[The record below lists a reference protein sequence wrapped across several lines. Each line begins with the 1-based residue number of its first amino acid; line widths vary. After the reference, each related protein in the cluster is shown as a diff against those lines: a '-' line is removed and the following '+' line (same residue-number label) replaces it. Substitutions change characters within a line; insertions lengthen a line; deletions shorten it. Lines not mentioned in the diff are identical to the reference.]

1 MTVCKT
7 DKNVGIKRGGFFAAR
22 AVKVFRLK
30 NRERV
35 FPCENSYRRR
45 NRRFVPSL
53 RRRRICKDSCD
64 FKAAGRTFFKKNTQS
79 FRRSIGASGIQ
90 YANHFSP
97 PEDLVFFAAAAAFFA
112 AILRSFA
119 SRSRRFCSARSARFL
134 N

>member
-7 DKNVGIKRGGFFAAR
+7 DKNVGIKCSYFFAAR

-64 FKAAGRTFFKKNTQS
+64 FKAAGRTFFKKNAQS

-97 PEDLVFFAAAAAFFA
+97 PEDLVFFAAAAFFA